1 MAESNMDIEHQA
13 IDIPGIP
20 GAKRSAFSEKL
31 LETYDGIT
39 TAYEAYLKG
48 AEISGDRPCLGKQFN
63 GAYAWVTYNQVLERA
78 ADLGSGILELGYQPS
93 AETFVGIYAANGV
106 EWILADVACLTYS
119 MVSVPLY
126 DTLGSDACTFI
137 INHSNIS
144 LIVCDENKVEVL
156 LAKAEECPKLKHIIT
171 IGDVKEEVEQKAGKR
186 GIMVKSF
193 KNVTDFGKNNRKEK
207 SPGKPDD
214 LVTVCYTSGTTGQ
227 PKGAMIT
234 NRNIA
239 TGIAATRI
247 HFERNGRPLVPN
259 DVQISYLP
267 LPHIYE
273 RTLQLVLRSSG
284 SRSGFSRNVVELLFE
299 DIRLLRPTV
308 FPSVPRLLNRLY
320 DMIVASVEGSGG
332 IKKRLFNRAFASK
345 LADLE
350 KGQIYNNS
358 FWDKVVFR
366 KIQAVLGGR
375 ISIIGTG
382 AAPIEAKVLTFF
394 KVVFGCWVVE
404 GYGQTEGVGCAAM
417 TNLRDKSAGHVG
429 PPTATCYIKLVDVP
443 EMEYYTSKNQGEVCI
458 YGTNVF
464 KGYLKEPKK
473 TAEVIDKDGWL
484 HSGDVGEWKPNG
496 TLKIIGRKK
505 CIFKLSQGE
514 YVAPDKIENVYIKSP
529 FVAQVFVYGHSLK
542 SFIVGIV
549 VPDEAVLLKWAS
561 ENGFSKTFQE
571 LCENKDVKDMIFKD
585 IVARGKEAKLA
596 SFEQV
601 KNILLHSELFSIENG
616 LLTPTFKSKRFT
628 LQKRFAEEIE
638 KLYKN
643 QEQTIRPKL

>member
-1 MAESNMDIEHQA
+1 M
-13 IDIPGIP
+13 
-20 GAKRSAFSEKL
+20 
-31 LETYDGIT
+31 
-39 TAYEAYLKG
+39 
-48 AEISGDRPCLGKQFN
+48 
-63 GAYAWVTYNQVLERA
+63 TYNQVLERA

-93 AETFVGIYAANGV
+93 AETFLGIYAANGV
-106 EWILADVACLTYS
+106 EWILTDVACLTYS
-119 MVSVPLY
+119 LVSVPLY

-137 INHSNIS
+137 INHSDIS

-193 KNVTDFGKNNRKEK
+193 KNILELGRSNRQEK

-214 LVTVCYTSGTTGQ
+214 IFTVCYTSGTTGQ

-234 NRNIA
+234 NRNVA
-239 TGIAATRI
+239 TVIAANRI

-259 DVQISYLP
+259 DLHISYLP

-273 RTLQLVLRSSG
+273 RIVQLIFRSSG
-284 SRSGFSRNVVELLFE
+284 SRSGFSRGDIQLLFE
-299 DIRLLRPTV
+299 DLRLLRPTV

-320 DMIVASVEGSGG
+320 DMVTASIEASSG
-332 IKKRLFNRAFASK
+332 IKKSLFNKAFASK

-350 KGQIYNNS
+350 RGNFYSNS

-366 KIQAVLGGR
+366 KIQAILGGNV
-375 ISIIGTG
+375 SVIITG
-382 AAPIEAKVLTFF
+382 AAPIEAKVLNFF
-394 KVVFGCWVVE
+394 KVVFGCWVIE
-404 GYGQTEGVGCAAM
+404 GYGLTEGAGSAAM
-417 TNLRDKSAGHVG
+417 TNMMDKSSGHVG
-429 PPTATCYIKLVDVP
+429 PPVATSYIKLVDIP
-443 EMEYYTSKNQGEVCI
+443 EMEYYTFKNQGEVCI

-529 FVAQVFVYGHSLK
+529 FVAQVFVHGYSLK

-549 VPDEAVLLKWAS
+549 VPDEAAMIKWAS
-561 ENGFSKTFQE
+561 ENGLSKTFQE
-571 LCENKDVKDMIFKD
+571 LCEDEDVKNMILED

-601 KNILLHSELFSIENG
+601 KNILLHSELFSVENG
-616 LLTPTFKSKRFT
+616 LLTPTLKSKRFT
-628 LQKRFAEEIE
+628 LQKRFADEIE

-643 QEQTIRPKL
+643 QEQTARSKL

>member
-1 MAESNMDIEHQA
+1 MDIENQG
-13 IDIPGIP
+13 IDVPGIP

-31 LETYDGIT
+31 CETYDGIT

-48 AEISGDRPCLGKQFN
+48 AEKSGDKPCLGKQFN
-63 GAYAWVTYNQVLERA
+63 GSYTWMTYNQVLERA

-93 AETFVGIYAANGV
+93 AETFLGIYAANGV
-106 EWILADVACLTYS
+106 EWILTDVACLTYS
-119 MVSVPLY
+119 LVSVPLY

-137 INHSNIS
+137 INHSDIS

-193 KNVTDFGKNNRKEK
+193 KNILELGRSNRQEK

-214 LVTVCYTSGTTGQ
+214 IFTVCYTSGTTGQ

-234 NRNIA
+234 NRNVA
-239 TGIAATRI
+239 TVIAANRI

-259 DVQISYLP
+259 DLHISYLP

-273 RTLQLVLRSSG
+273 RIVQLIFRSSG
-284 SRSGFSRNVVELLFE
+284 SRSGFSRGDIQLLFE
-299 DIRLLRPTV
+299 DLRLLRPTV

-320 DMIVASVEGSGG
+320 DMVTASIEASSG
-332 IKKRLFNRAFASK
+332 IKKSLFNKAFASK

-350 KGQIYNNS
+350 RGNFYSNS

-366 KIQAVLGGR
+366 KIQAILGGNV
-375 ISIIGTG
+375 SVIITG
-382 AAPIEAKVLTFF
+382 AAPIEAKVLNFF
-394 KVVFGCWVVE
+394 KVVFGCWVIE
-404 GYGQTEGVGCAAM
+404 GYGLTEGAGSAAM
-417 TNLRDKSAGHVG
+417 TNMMDKSSGHVG
-429 PPTATCYIKLVDVP
+429 PPVATSYIKLVDIP
-443 EMEYYTSKNQGEVCI
+443 EMEYYTFKNQGEVCI

-529 FVAQVFVYGHSLK
+529 FVAQVFVHGYSLK

-549 VPDEAVLLKWAS
+549 VPDEAAMIKWAS
-561 ENGFSKTFQE
+561 ENGLSKTFQE
-571 LCENKDVKDMIFKD
+571 LCEDEDVKNMILED

-601 KNILLHSELFSIENG
+601 KNILLHSELFSVENG
-616 LLTPTFKSKRFT
+616 LLTPTLKSKRFT
-628 LQKRFAEEIE
+628 LQKRFADEIE

-643 QEQTIRPKL
+643 QEQTARSKL

>member
-1 MAESNMDIEHQA
+1 M
-13 IDIPGIP
+13 
-20 GAKRSAFSEKL
+20 
-31 LETYDGIT
+31 
-39 TAYEAYLKG
+39 
-48 AEISGDRPCLGKQFN
+48 
-63 GAYAWVTYNQVLERA
+63 TYNQVLERA

-93 AETFVGIYAANGV
+93 AETFLGIYAANGV
-106 EWILADVACLTYS
+106 EWILTDVACLTYS
-119 MVSVPLY
+119 LVSVPLY

-137 INHSNIS
+137 INHSDIS
-144 LIVCDENKVEVL
+144 LIVCDENKVYVEVL
-156 LAKAEECPKLKHIIT
+156 LAKAELCPKLKHIIA

-193 KNVTDFGKNNRKEK
+193 KNVLELGRNNRQEK

-214 LVTVCYTSGTTGQ
+214 IFTVCYTSGTTGQ

-234 NRNIA
+234 NRNVA
-239 TGIAATRI
+239 TVIAANRI

-259 DVQISYLP
+259 DLHIAYLP

-273 RTLQLVLRSSG
+273 RIVQLIFRSSG
-284 SRSGFSRNVVELLFE
+284 SRSGFSRGDIQLLFE
-299 DIRLLRPTV
+299 DLRLLRPTV

-320 DMIVASVEGSGG
+320 DMVTASIEASSG
-332 IKKRLFNRAFASK
+332 IKKSLFNKAFASK

-350 KGQIYNNS
+350 RGNFYSNS

-366 KIQAVLGGR
+366 KIQAILGGNV
-375 ISIIGTG
+375 SVIITG
-382 AAPIEAKVLTFF
+382 AAPIEAKVLNFF
-394 KVVFGCWVVE
+394 KVVFGCWVIE
-404 GYGQTEGVGCAAM
+404 GYGLTEGAGSAAM
-417 TNLRDKSAGHVG
+417 TNMMDKSSGHVG
-429 PPTATCYIKLVDVP
+429 PPVATSYIKLVDIP
-443 EMEYYTSKNQGEVCI
+443 EMEYYTFKNQGEVCI

-529 FVAQVFVYGHSLK
+529 FVAQVFVHGYSLK

-549 VPDEAVLLKWAS
+549 VPDEAAMIKWAS
-561 ENGFSKTFQE
+561 ENGLSKTFQE
-571 LCENKDVKDMIFKD
+571 LCEDEDVKNMILED

-601 KNILLHSELFSIENG
+601 KNILLHSELFSVENG
-616 LLTPTFKSKRFT
+616 LLTPTLKSKRFT
-628 LQKRFAEEIE
+628 LQKRFADEIE

-643 QEQTIRPKL
+643 QEQTARSKL